1 MTIPRNA
8 VDIARAVSAGR
19 ITARA
24 TIQAAL
30 ERIDALDPDL
40 NAFTVVRREAALR
53 EADALDRRIAAAGPG
68 AAGPLAGVPVAVKE
82 EYDVAGEV
90 TTLGG
95 RGNSSPAR
103 ADCAVVGRLRQ
114 AGAIIVGRTNMP
126 EFGQFPVGESAHHDD
141 CLNPWDPARSP
152 GGSSAGSAVA
162 VATGAVPVAMGS
174 DGGGSLRIPASACG
188 VLGLKP
194 TRGRVSSAP
203 SADHWFGLAGFGA
216 LTRTAHDLAVV
227 MDVISGNEPVDRWRL
242 DAPTRRFVDAVDA
255 PPPRLRILLAANAV
269 MPGAC
274 STPPVAQAV
283 DGLAARLRKL
293 DHDVRTARVAWPV
306 PTAPFLTLYF
316 AGMHV
321 EAQQVE
327 HPERLESRTRTSARL
342 GALIPQPVVRAAL
355 RQAKRVRDGVEAAFG
370 SADLLMLPTLL
381 DLPGG
386 AQDLRGRGWTAAMLA
401 STPVVSNTAI
411 FNVSG
416 HPALSVP
423 AGLSQGLPVGTQLV
437 ARTGR
442 EDLLLAVA
450 AQLHTH

>member
-8 VDIARAVSAGR
+8 VDIAHAVSAGH

-30 ERIDALDPDL
+30 ERIDALDPGL
-40 NAFTVVRREAALR
+40 NAFTAVRREAALR
-53 EADALDRRIAAAGPG
+53 EADVLDRRIAAAGPS

-90 TTLGG
+90 TTVGG
-95 RGNSSPAR
+95 RGNSNPAQ
-103 ADCAVVGRLRQ
+103 ADCAVVRRLRQ

-126 EFGQFPVGESAHHDD
+126 EFGQFPVGESAYHGD

-162 VATGAVPVAMGS
+162 VATGAVPVAMGA

-203 SADHWFGLAGFGA
+203 LDEHWFGLASFGA
-216 LTRTAHDLAVV
+216 ITRTAHDLAVV
-227 MDVISGNEPVDRWRL
+227 MDVVSGNEPVDRWRL
-242 DAPTRRFVDAVDA
+242 DAPTRRFIDAVSA
-255 PPPRLRILLAANAV
+255 PPPQLRILSASNAV
-269 MPGAC
+269 MPGARP
-274 STPPVAQAV
+274 TPAITQSVRSVSAV
-283 DGLAARLRKL
+283 LQGLG
-293 DHDVRTARVAWPV
+293 HDVRPARVAWPV

-327 HPERLESRTRTSARL
+327 HPNRLESRTRTSARL

-355 RQAKRVRDGVEAAFG
+355 SQAKRVHDGVEAAFG
-370 SADLLMLPTLL
+370 RADLLLLPTLL
-381 DLPGG
+381 DLPG
-386 AQDLRGRGWTAAMLA
+386 AAHDLHGKSWLSAMLA
-401 STPVVSNTAI
+401 STPTISNTAI

-423 AGLSQGLPVGTQLV
+423 AGFSHGLPVGAQLV
-437 ARTGR
+437 ARAGR